1 MDVLGVRLV
10 GMDAESGRKL
20 ALTLAFLA
28 LALGMRSILS
38 FLTRVVLRQRHE
50 RAEFWTQQA
59 VSLFIAW
66 IFIIGFL
73 SIWFDD
79 PARLAT
85 AAGLLTAGLAFAL
98 QKVIT
103 AVAGYFVILR
113 GKTFSVGDRITMGG
127 VRGDVI
133 ALGFIQTTIMEM
145 GQPPSV
151 QSAEPAMWVR
161 SRQFTGRIVTVTND
175 KVFNEPVYN
184 YTRDFP
190 YLWEEISLPIPY
202 KGDHKRAEKILI
214 DATRRHTIVLE
225 EIGDQALQRMRAKYL
240 LHDEDVDPRVFYR
253 ITDNWVEMTVR
264 FMVDPYQSRAVK
276 DAIAREI
283 LLEFRAAAL
292 EVASTTIDVVGL
304 PPLQFPSGLPP

>member
-1 MDVLGVRLV
+1 MDILGIRLL
-10 GMDAESGRKL
+10 GINAESGRKL
-20 ALTLAFLA
+20 ALTLAFL
-28 LALGMRSILS
+28 LIALGIRSVLS
-38 FLTRVVLRQRHE
+38 FLARVVLRRRRE

-59 VSLFIAW
+59 VSLFVAG
-66 IFIIGFL
+66 IFVIGFV

-79 PARLAT
+79 PVRLAT

-98 QKVIT
+98 QKVVT

-133 ALGFIQTTIMEM
+133 ALGFIQTTILEM
-145 GQPPSV
+145 GQPPAV

-175 KVFNEPVYN
+175 KVFNEPVFN
-184 YTRDFP
+184 YTGDFP
-190 YLWEEISLPIPY
+190 YIWEEISVPIAY
-202 KGDHKRAEKILI
+202 RSDYRRAEKILL
-214 DATRRHTIVLE
+214 DATRREAILLE
-225 EIGDQALQRMRAKYL
+225 QIGDQALGRMRAKYL
-240 LHDEDVDPRVFYR
+240 LHEEDVDPRIFYR
-253 ITDNWVEMTVR
+253 MTDNWLELTAR
-264 FMVDPYQSRAVK
+264 FMVDPYQSRTVK

-283 LLEFRAAAL
+283 LEEFRNADL

-304 PPLQFPSGLPP
+304 PPLRLPSGST

>member
-1 MDVLGVRLV
+1 MDILGIRLL
-10 GMDAESGRKL
+10 GINAESGRKL
-20 ALTLAFLA
+20 ALTLVFLL

-38 FLTRVVLRQRHE
+38 FLARVVLRRRHE

-59 VSLFIAW
+59 VSLFVAGL
-66 IFIIGFL
+66 FVIGFV

-79 PARLAT
+79 PVRLAT

-98 QKVIT
+98 QKVVT

-133 ALGFIQTTIMEM
+133 ALGFIQTTILEM
-145 GQPPSV
+145 GQPPAV

-175 KVFNEPVYN
+175 KVFNEPVFN
-184 YTRDFP
+184 YTGDFP
-190 YLWEEISLPIPY
+190 YIWEEISVPIAY
-202 KGDHKRAEKILI
+202 RSDFRRAEKILL
-214 DATRRHTIVLE
+214 DATRREAVLLE
-225 EIGDQALQRMRAKYL
+225 QIGDQALGRMRARYL
-240 LHDEDVDPRVFYR
+240 LHEEDVDPRVFYR
-253 ITDNWVEMTVR
+253 MTDNWLELTAR
-264 FMVDPYQSRAVK
+264 FMVDPYRSRIVK

-283 LLEFRAAAL
+283 LEEFRNADL

-304 PPLQFPSGLPP
+304 PPLRLPSRST